1 MKTLIVKEGTLGGLV
16 RITPLLRVL
25 KGDIYWLTLADIKA
39 VLPRRHVVHIIDI
52 NRLRKNPRRIK
63 FDLVVNLE
71 DSEEI
76 AKLLTLLDAK
86 KTIGAY
92 WDEQEKKV
100 VYTPESAPWFDIGFI
115 SKFKPKN
122 APTSWLNGRKYS
134 NRKSYQEMIF
144 GMLGLKFKDEEYLPP
159 FIGRT
164 SKTPRGAIKI
174 AIEKR
179 AGKKWPMKRWSHYDA
194 LKKKLQQ
201 AGLDA
206 YYLRQRKNV
215 ADYIKDIGKCD
226 VLVSGD
232 TLAMHVGLA
241 LKKQLVTI
249 FTCTSPWEVYDYGR
263 MAKVISPLLKK
274 GFYKRTYMKDV
285 VEAVSLDDVL
295 AAVLQRAKLLK
306 RSK

>member
-25 KGDIYWLTLADIKA
+25 TGDIYWLTLEDVKRI
-39 VLPRRHVVHIIDI
+39 LPRRNAVHIIDI
-52 NRLRKNPRRIK
+52 DKFRKNPKKIK
-63 FDLVVNLE
+63 FDLVLNLE

-76 AKLLTLLDAK
+76 ARLLTRLDAK
-86 KTIGAY
+86 KIVGAY
-92 WDEQEKKV
+92 WDDRKKKV
-100 VYTPESAPWFDIGFI
+100 AYTPESAPWFDIGFV

-122 APTSWLNGRKYS
+122 APASWLNERKYS

-144 GMLGLKFKDEEYLPP
+144 GMLGLKFKNEEYLQP
-159 FIGRT
+159 FVG
-164 SKTPRGAIKI
+164 KTGGVLKGKIKI

-232 TLAMHVGLA
+232 TLAMHVSLA

-263 MAKVISPLLKK
+263 MTKVVSPILKK
-274 GFYKRTYMKDV
+274 GFYKRTYMEDV
-285 VEAVSLDDVL
+285 VEAVGLDDVL

>member
-16 RITPLLRVL
+16 RITPLLRAL
-25 KGDIYWLTLADIKA
+25 RGDIYWLTLADIKA
-39 VLPRRHVVHIIDI
+39 VLPRRHVVHVIDI
-52 NRLRKNPRRIK
+52 NRFRKNPRRIK

-100 VYTPESAPWFDIGFI
+100 AYTPESAPWFDIGFI
-115 SKFKPKN
+115 SRFKPKN
-122 APTSWLNGRKYS
+122 APASWVNKRKYS
-134 NRKSYQEMIF
+134 NRKSYQEMTF
-144 GMLGLKFKDEEYLPP
+144 GMLGLKFKNEEYLPP
-159 FIGRT
+159 VVGETDRV
-164 SKTPRGAIKI
+164 SKGKIKI

-179 AGKKWPMKRWSHYDA
+179 AGKKWPMKRWSHYGA
-194 LKKKLQQ
+194 LKNKLQK
-201 AGLDA
+201 AGFDA
-206 YYLRQRKNV
+206 YYLKQRKNV

-226 VLVSGD
+226 ILVSGD

-263 MAKVISPLLKK
+263 MAKVISSLLKK
-274 GFYKRTYMKDV
+274 GFYKRTYMRDV